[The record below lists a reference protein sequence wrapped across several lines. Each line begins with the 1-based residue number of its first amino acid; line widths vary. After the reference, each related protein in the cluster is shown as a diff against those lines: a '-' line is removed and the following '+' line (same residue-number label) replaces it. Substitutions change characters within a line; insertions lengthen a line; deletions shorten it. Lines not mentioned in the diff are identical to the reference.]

1 LWYKAPQKSTSGSWR
16 FIGVAIF
23 FTIRSFQKKGGRIIG
38 FFRFSR
44 WTREVDASD
53 KLNKGY
59 NTPNAGGMPLEG
71 RGDISFNNLTVN
83 NYTFLMNEIKAEM
96 QARIVDA
103 LGLSGVGNA
112 PQMAD
117 ALIAQM
123 GDNAEFDAFIDDV
136 VKQGARLS
144 AALNYNGYAVANY
157 QQVSGAQP
165 QSGVKLA
172 RISPDVDL
180 TKGAFTPYRKE
191 NGGEIAQDNS
201 PVFVKQDQII
211 PEV

>member
-1 LWYKAPQKSTSGSWR
+1 
-16 FIGVAIF
+16 
-23 FTIRSFQKKGGRIIG
+23 
-38 FFRFSR
+38 
-44 WTREVDASD
+44 
-53 KLNKGY
+53 
-59 NTPNAGGMPLEG
+59 
-71 RGDISFNNLTVN
+71 
-83 NYTFLMNEIKAEM
+83 MNEIKAEM